1 MKALTFIAI
10 TLLSGA
16 LAGTVLGLINQGVV
30 EPYLNAAIDLENQ
43 AAAAEGEIIDPAEL
57 AAYRIWQRSGSVAA
71 GAVLGTSLG
80 ALFGVVFAY
89 GRNLLPGATNLKKA
103 LVLAGIMWL
112 ALYLVPAIKYPANPP
127 AVGDPETIYL
137 RQGLYLA
144 MIAISGFAALG
155 IGATYRKMPEKSRRL
170 VAPAIYAAIVATAF
184 FALPA
189 NPDEISAPMD
199 LVNAFRIASGATMT
213 VFWVVLGAILGALW
227 DRTKPHE
234 TARIKAL

>member
-16 LAGTVLGLINQGVV
+16 IAGTVLGLINQGIV
-30 EPYLNAAIDLENQ
+30 EPYINAAIELENQ
-43 AAAAEGEIIDPAEL
+43 AAAVEGEIIDPAEL
-57 AAYRIWQRSGSVAA
+57 AAYRIWQRSGSIAA

-80 ALFGVVFAY
+80 SLFGVVFAY
-89 GRNLLPGATNLKKA
+89 GRNLLPGSTNLKKA

-112 ALYLVPAIKYPANPP
+112 ALYLIPAIKYPANPP

-144 MIAISGFAALG
+144 LIAISGFAALG
-155 IGATYRKMPEKSRRL
+155 VGMAYRRMPEKSRKIIT
-170 VAPAIYAAIVATAF
+170 PAIYGAVVATAF

-189 NPDEISAPMD
+189 NPDEITAPMD
-199 LVNAFRIASGATMT
+199 LVDTFRIASGATIT
-213 VFWVVLGAILGALW
+213 VFWVVLGVILGALW

-234 TARIKAL
+234 AARIKAL

>member
-1 MKALTFIAI
+1 MKTLTFIAI

-16 LAGTVLGLINQGVV
+16 VAGTVLGLVNQGIV
-30 EPYLNAAIDLENQ
+30 EPYISAAIDLENQ

-57 AAYRIWQRSGSVAA
+57 AAYRIWQRGGSIAA

-89 GRNLLPGATNLKKA
+89 GRQRLPGSTNLKKA

-112 ALYLVPAIKYPANPP
+112 ALYLIPVLKYPANPP

-137 RQGLYLA
+137 RQGLYMA
-144 MIAISGFAALG
+144 MIAVSGFAALG
-155 IGATYRKMPEKSRRL
+155 LGVAYKKMPEKSRKFL
-170 VAPAIYAAIVATAF
+170 APAIYAAIVTTAF

-189 NPDEISAPMD
+189 NPDAVNAPMD
-199 LVNAFRIASGATMT
+199 LVNSFRAASGATMT
-213 VFWVVLGAILGALW
+213 MFWFILGAILGVLW
-227 DRTKPHE
+227 DRTRPHE

>member
-16 LAGTVLGLINQGVV
+16 LAGTILGLVNQGIV
-30 EPYLNAAIDLENQ
+30 EPYISSAIDLENQ
-43 AAAAEGEIIDPAEL
+43 AAEEQGEIINPSEFT
-57 AAYRIWQRSGSVAA
+57 AYRIWQRTGSIAA

-80 ALFGVVFAY
+80 ALFGIVFAY
-89 GRNLLPGATNLKKA
+89 GRQMLPGSTNLKKT
-103 LVLAGIMWL
+103 LVLAGVMWL
-112 ALYLVPAIKYPANPP
+112 ALYLIPALKYPANPP

-144 MIAISGFAALG
+144 IITISGLAALG
-155 IGATYRKMPEKSRRL
+155 LGVAYKKMPEKSRKFL
-170 VAPAIYAAIVATAF
+170 APAIYAAIVATAF

-189 NPDEISAPMD
+189 NPDAMNAPMD
-199 LVNAFRIASGATMT
+199 LVNGFRMASGATMT
-213 VFWVVLGAILGALW
+213 MFWFMLGAILGVLW